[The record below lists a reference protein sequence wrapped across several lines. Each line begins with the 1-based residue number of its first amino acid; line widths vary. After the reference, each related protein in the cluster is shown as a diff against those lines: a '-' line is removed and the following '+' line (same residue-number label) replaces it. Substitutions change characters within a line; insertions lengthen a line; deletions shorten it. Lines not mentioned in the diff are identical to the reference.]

1 MKQTSLEDPAKEP
14 TLEDLIQLHLD
25 NKLYNDEDVVKKT
38 ASLFIFFKE
47 TFISKTSGETFYK
60 LPYKEISRLIFGR
73 ENVST
78 LSETFQ
84 SFSETVYEK
93 MVELNNGEDDAHIKE
108 CYEKFTHHIS
118 LAIIQKEFIQR
129 AANAA
134 NLTAD
139 EAKKNSDT
147 AKQEAIKAK
156 KTYDEMMVNYIT
168 ILGIF
173 ASIIITIFGGMQV
186 ISATTGLLQANISI
200 ATLLLVLSF
209 LTLLIILILAILL
222 NWISNLKELKRSNF
236 FVYIALV
243 VTITTMSLSAWYL
256 AVHSKKEL
264 PQIKSNVLLKEKKDK
279 E

>member
-47 TFISKTSGETFYK
+47 SFISKTSGETFYK

-134 NLTAD
+134 NITAA
-139 EAKKNSDT
+139 EAKHNSDT
-147 AKQEAIKAK
+147 AKEEAIKAK

-186 ISATTGLLQANISI
+186 ISATTGLLQSNISI

-209 LTLLIILILAILL
+209 LALLIILILSILL
-222 NWISNLKELKRSNF
+222 NWISNLKDSIRSYSF
-236 FVYIALV
+236 IYAALIV
-243 VTITTMSLSAWYL
+243 TSVTIIGSASYL
-256 AVHSKKEL
+256 YAHKKDGSI
-264 PQIKSNVLLKEKKDK
+264 QKDAKVLLKEKKD
-279 E
+279 